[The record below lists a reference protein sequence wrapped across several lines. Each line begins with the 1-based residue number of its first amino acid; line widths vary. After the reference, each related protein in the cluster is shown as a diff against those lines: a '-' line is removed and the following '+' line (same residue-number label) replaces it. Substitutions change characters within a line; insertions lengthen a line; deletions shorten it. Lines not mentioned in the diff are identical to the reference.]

1 MGERE
6 GDMRRYRLILIA
18 YLSVT
23 AGQCWADEDQVQAPP
38 DPAAFCYL
46 KGKAYSEGAVEKNQ
60 ICQRATDSKNLICKA
75 HGSESVA
82 PAKVGTDK

>member
-6 GDMRRYRLILIA
+6 GDMRKYLILIA

-23 AGQCWADEDQVQAPP
+23 AGQCWADEDQAQAPP

-46 KGKAYSEGAVEKNQ
+46 NLSKSEIIGK
-60 ICQRATDSKNLICKA
+60 
-75 HGSESVA
+75 
-82 PAKVGTDK
+82 